1 VIIEKLPFAAPNDP
15 VLQARLE
22 LLRKQGLNPFMSYQ
36 VPQAAIAL
44 KQGVGRLLR
53 DPSDRG
59 VVVIADV
66 RLKTKPYGI
75 VFLESL
81 PPMPVTRDI
90 ADVEEFF
97 NT

>member
-1 VIIEKLPFAAPNDP
+1 
-15 VLQARLE
+15 
-22 LLRKQGLNPFMSYQ
+22 
-36 VPQAAIAL
+36 
-44 KQGVGRLLR
+44 
-53 DPSDRG
+53 